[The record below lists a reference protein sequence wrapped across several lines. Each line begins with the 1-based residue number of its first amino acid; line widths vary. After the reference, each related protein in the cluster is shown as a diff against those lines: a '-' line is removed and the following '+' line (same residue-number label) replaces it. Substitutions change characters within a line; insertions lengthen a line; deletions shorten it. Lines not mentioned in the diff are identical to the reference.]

1 MSLPRLARRAVLFAL
16 GILIGAAAFKGENF
30 LERLFID
37 LRFFIVSSLHVE
49 DVASDRVAIIAM
61 DNRSEEILT
70 VRFGSKWRQFHPELI
85 GILNEA
91 GAALIVFD
99 SKFLDDEP
107 RWDPGFAAALRKAEN
122 VIAGEDE
129 PFSTIPS
136 LRGAFLAIG
145 DLRWK
150 ALGKVPRFVSLSDDP
165 AVMRPLSVI
174 AVEQAARRA
183 GMPGPVARFHQSPG
197 FWIDFRREPSEFFS
211 FSYADVLLAAEG
223 RIQNA
228 ERTAMSVFKD
238 KIVLIGLDDATSQA
252 DRFVFPNTMLR
263 QYPGVYGEAYAVQ
276 TVLDDAAVSRPSPW
290 VDGALTG
297 GFLVLLLLVLDIRAR
312 KTRTIVLAALP
323 VALFILETVLLSTV
337 DLWLGYAP
345 LITAY
350 AAVLLAHW
358 IGVRITLASSLSRAM
373 GFDPHLMES
382 FRRESARLGGPVRK
396 DVTILIADVRGYT
409 AYVSAT
415 DSAVVSRVMAEYM
428 AAMERCITGE
438 GGYIN
443 KYVGDEIISVFGFPL
458 AAEASAERAARAALA
473 MLGELAALAAT
484 WREQGIPCIERMGIG
499 IDTGHVVF
507 AEIGGRTKS
516 QFDIIGDCINGA
528 SRIEH
533 LTKEMKRSL
542 LISEEVYRGI
552 EKDDSLSG
560 SFGFLKTVAIRGQGA
575 RGIYGLIS

>member
-1 MSLPRLARRAVLFAL
+1 MTVRRLARPAVLFII
-16 GILIGAAAFKGENF
+16 GILFGAAVFKGESF

-49 DVASDRVAIIAM
+49 DMPSDRVAIVAM
-61 DNRSEEILT
+61 DNRSEEILK
-70 VRFGSKWRQFHPELI
+70 VRFGSKWRQFHPTLLEKLTD
-85 GILNEA
+85 A
-91 GAALIVFD
+91 GASLIVFD
-99 SKFLDDEP
+99 SKFLDEEP
-107 RWDPGFAAALRKAEN
+107 QWDAGFAQAVKSAGN

-129 PFSTIPS
+129 PFSTIAS

-150 ALGKVPRFVSLSDDP
+150 ALGNVPRFVGLSDDP
-165 AVMRPLSVI
+165 AAMRPLSVVAI
-174 AVEQAARRA
+174 EEYARRS
-183 GMPGPVARFHQSPG
+183 GTPGPDARFRRSPG
-197 FWIDFRREPSEFFS
+197 FWIDFRKEPSSFFS
-211 FSYADVLLAAEG
+211 FSYADVVRAAEG
-223 RIQNA
+223 RMGNV

-238 KIVLIGLDDATSQA
+238 KIVLIGLDDRTSQA

-263 QYPGVYGEAYAVQ
+263 QYPGVFGQAYAVE
-276 TVLDDAAVSRPSPW
+276 TVLDNAAVSRPSPW
-290 VDGALTG
+290 VDGALTAA
-297 GFLVLLLLVLDIRAR
+297 FLVVLLLALEIRAR

-323 VALFILETVLLSTV
+323 AALFILETVLLSAAN
-337 DLWLGYAP
+337 LWLGYAP
-345 LITAY
+345 LITAF
-350 AAVLLAHW
+350 AAVLLVHW
-358 IGVRITLASSLSRAM
+358 IGVRLTLASSLSRAM
-373 GFDPHLMES
+373 GFDPHLMEA

-409 AYVSAT
+409 AYVSST
-415 DSAVVSRVMAEYM
+415 DSAIVSRVMAEYM

-443 KYVGDEIISVFGFPL
+443 KYVGDEIIAVFGFPL

-473 MLGELAALAAT
+473 MRGELSALAAA
-484 WREQGIPCIERMGIG
+484 WREQGIPCIERIGIG
-499 IDTGHVVF
+499 VDTGHVVF

-533 LTKEMKRSL
+533 LTKEMKSSL

-560 SFGFLKTVAIRGQGA
+560 SFGFLKTVAIRGQGS
-575 RGIYGLIS
+575 RRIYGLIN

>member
-1 MSLPRLARRAVLFAL
+1 MSVPRLGRQAILFAL
-16 GILIGAAAFKGENF
+16 GILIGAVVFKGENF

-37 LRFFIVSSLHVE
+37 LRFFTVSSLHVQ
-49 DVASDRVAIIAM
+49 DTQSDRVAIVTM
-61 DNRSEEILT
+61 DNRSEDVLK
-70 VRFGSKWRQFHPELI
+70 VRFGSKWRQFHPGLI
-85 GILNEA
+85 EKLNEA

-99 SKFLDDEP
+99 SKFLDEEKQ
-107 RWDPGFAAALRKAEN
+107 WDPGFANALRRAGN

-129 PFSTIPS
+129 PFSTTTA
-136 LRGAFLAIG
+136 LRDAFLAIG

-150 ALGKVPRFVSLSDDP
+150 ALGKVPRFVGQAADPAALRSLS
-165 AVMRPLSVI
+165 VV
-174 AVEQAARRA
+174 AVEEYARKTGQLGPDSRSRRA
-183 GMPGPVARFHQSPG
+183 PG
-197 FWIDFRREPSEFFS
+197 FWIDFRREPDYFFS
-211 FSYADVLLAAEG
+211 FSYADVYLAAEG
-223 RIQNA
+223 RMQNP

-238 KIVLIGLDDATSQA
+238 KIVLIGLDDRTSQA

-263 QYPGVYGEAYAVQ
+263 QYPGVYGQAYAVE
-276 TVLDDAAVSRPSPW
+276 TVLGDDAVSRPSPW
-290 VDGALTG
+290 VDGALTAA
-297 GFLVLLLLVLDIRAR
+297 FLLLLLLALEIRAR
-312 KTRTIVLAALP
+312 KTRTIILAVLP
-323 VALFILETVLLSTV
+323 VAAFIAETLLLSTAN
-337 DLWLGYAP
+337 LWLGYAP
-345 LITAY
+345 VITAF
-350 AAVLLAHW
+350 AAALLVHW
-358 IGVRITLASSLSRAM
+358 IGVRVTLASSLSRAM
-373 GFDPHLMES
+373 GFDPHLMEA

-409 AYVSAT
+409 AYVSGT

-443 KYVGDEIISVFGFPL
+443 KYVGDEIIAVFGFPL
-458 AAEASAERAARAALA
+458 ASEASAERAARAGIS
-473 MLGELAALAAT
+473 MLRELAALAAA
-484 WREQGIPCIERMGIG
+484 WKEQGIPCIDRIGIG
-499 IDTGHVVF
+499 IDTGRVVF

-542 LISEEVYRGI
+542 LISEEACRGI

-575 RGIYGLIS
+575 RRIYGLIA